1 MTQRL
6 HDPLSMVLAAL
17 MLTAGVAWAPGHAT
31 APPGAGSLPLRNLQ
45 IEVRQVRGSSQ
56 SGSQLQAQGG
66 VTLSPGQSGAN
77 VQINAQD
84 SQRDANRDLVQRVL
98 VLNGRQAAIRLGNS
112 VPLRLVQTVVQGGVL
127 RFIAGSVLV
136 DANSGFSA
144 RPVWRGGSTAELEL
158 AAGQSARG
166 GPGTY
171 PSGAISSSSTDTVLA
186 LPLDQ
191 WVTVAQSDDALSG
204 SFNASN
210 GQLGGSAQSSSREAL
225 RVEVRLS
232 VR

>member
-1 MTQRL
+1 MTHRL
-6 HDPLSMVLAAL
+6 LALPSMALTALTAL
-17 MLTAGVAWAPGHAT
+17 MLMAGAAAAQGYAT
-31 APPGAGSLPLRNLQ
+31 APTGVESLPLRNLQ

-84 SQRDANRDLVQRVL
+84 SQRDSNRDLVQRVL

-127 RFIAGSVLV
+127 RVISGSVLV

-144 RPVWRGGSTAELEL
+144 RPVWRGGNSAELEL

-166 GPGTY
+166 GPGAY
-171 PSGAISSSSTDTVLA
+171 PPGAISSSSTDTVLS
-186 LPLDQ
+186 LPLGE

-204 SFNASN
+204 SSS
-210 GQLGGSAQSSSREAL
+210 QLGGSAQSNSREAL

>member
-6 HDPLSMVLAAL
+6 HDPLSMVLVAL
-17 MLTAGVAWAPGHAT
+17 MLMAGAAWAQGYAT
-31 APPGAGSLPLRNLQ
+31 APPGADSLPLRNLQ

-112 VPLRLVQTVVQGGVL
+112 MPLRLVQTVVQGGVL

-136 DANSGFSA
+136 DANSGFAA

-171 PSGAISSSSTDTVLA
+171 PSGAISSSSTDTVLS

-204 SFNASN
+204 SNSH
-210 GQLGGSAQSSSREAL
+210 LSGSAQSSSREAL